1 MPTPEHERSLPV
13 HVEIPELPEAMQ
25 QWFDFVHRAEDG
37 ELMLCRWRE
46 RWIDLLYVVDGLSA
60 AHVLGAYRYAVTD
73 GEWVDLVGDEP
84 GDWRR
89 EWIAIASED
98 GVPFIADISSPV
110 CRCISRGRSAP
121 VKWILCTMAL
131 LSSSTRSRSF
141 RCAS

>member
-98 GVPFIADISSPV
+98 GVPFIADISQP
-110 CRCISRGRSAP
+110 G
-121 VKWILCTMAL
+121 
-131 LSSSTRSRSF
+131 
-141 RCAS
+141 